1 MLKNIT
7 IHDIAKK
14 LEISAGT
21 VSRALSDSALVK
33 KETKDKILQAANEL
47 GYRYN
52 AIAGNLR
59 KQNSQTIGIL
69 LHEVNSHFVT
79 SVLAGI
85 EKVASAEKYDML
97 IAHSGEEYQREVGN
111 AKNLFSKRVAGLIT
125 SLALNTKDI
134 AHFEPFFEHNI
145 PVVFFDRVINNT
157 DCTKVVIDNF
167 QSGYTAAKHLI
178 QQGCTRIAHITSNLT
193 RNVYF
198 DRFEGYKKA
207 LDEAGLKFHKNLLGI
222 CRLLNREEVKTVVA
236 YLLKQKPDAFFI
248 TNDLA
253 AAVCIDSLH
262 KEGIRVPQD
271 IAVFGFNNDVVGRL
285 ITPKLSTIN
294 YPGTT
299 MGEIAARELI
309 KQLKIQDRQGKITHK
324 TIIVPSEIIIRE
336 SSLKT
341 NQLPL

>member
-14 LEISAGT
+14 LGISAAT
-21 VSRALSDSALVK
+21 VSRALADSTLVK
-33 KETKDKILQAANEL
+33 KETKDKILQSAKDL

-97 IAHSGEEYQREVGN
+97 IAHSGEEYQREIANV
-111 AKNLFSKRVAGLIT
+111 KNLFSKRVAGLVT

-134 AHFEPFFEHNI
+134 AHFAPFFDHNI
-145 PVVFFDRVINNT
+145 PVVFFDRVINDT

-167 QSGYTAAKHLI
+167 QGGYIATKHLI
-178 QQGCTRIAHITSNLT
+178 QQGCTRIAHITANLT
-193 RNVYF
+193 RNVYS

-207 LDEAGLKFHKNLLGI
+207 LNEAGLKFHKNLLYL
-222 CRLLNREEVKTVVA
+222 CQLLDRDAVRLAVTQ
-236 YLLKQKPDAFFI
+236 LLKQKPDAFFI

-253 AAVCIDSLH
+253 ASVCIDTLR
-262 KEGIRVPQD
+262 KKGIRVPQD
-271 IAVFGFNNDVVGRL
+271 IAVFGFNNDVVGQL

-294 YPGTT
+294 YPGAT

-309 KQLKIQDRQGKITHK
+309 KQLKIQERQGKITHK
-324 TIIVPSEIIIRE
+324 TIIVPSEIIVRE
-336 SSLKT
+336 SSLK
-341 NQLPL
+341 LKI